1 MDIDINSATPTGEGG
16 KVFSAKDVIDQ
27 IPKTDDG
34 GRPIPEWKRQI
45 MARKAAEQATK
56 EAAEN
61 MKKKKLEEGKVV
73 PAVRKLYETRE
84 EEQENKYK
92 NLPAWKADLLRKKEE
107 AAAQERKE
115 EEERKRRLEEDR
127 QRAARLEKE
136 RKKQNRSGA
145 LKPWEKEIQKA
156 REGSEEQYV

>member
-61 MKKKKLEEGKVV
+61 MKKKK
-73 PAVRKLYETRE
+73 E